1 MESDNLETED
11 LVDHTAV
18 YRYTSFLD
26 HTWLRICMSIASTD
40 FPSYASQ
47 VACQASHASQ
57 DVSHGSN
64 MRKCIKNIYN
74 GEKACLSP
82 FSSQKLTKKKSGTPV
97 AKSCNSPFLTQSSHL
112 RFLSAKTKTKTK
124 KGSGFSLNIFLLE
137 SLGLL

>member
-1 MESDNLETED
+1 MSGKQRPRKGRLKKEDLKNENLENLDMESDDLETED

-26 HTWLRICMSIASTD
+26 DRWLRICMSTASTE

-47 VACQASHASQ
+47 VACQVSQASQ
-57 DVSHGSN
+57 GVSQGSN

-82 FSSQKLTKKKSGTPV
+82 FSTQELTKK
-97 AKSCNSPFLTQSSHL
+97 
-112 RFLSAKTKTKTK
+112 
-124 KGSGFSLNIFLLE
+124 
-137 SLGLL
+137 